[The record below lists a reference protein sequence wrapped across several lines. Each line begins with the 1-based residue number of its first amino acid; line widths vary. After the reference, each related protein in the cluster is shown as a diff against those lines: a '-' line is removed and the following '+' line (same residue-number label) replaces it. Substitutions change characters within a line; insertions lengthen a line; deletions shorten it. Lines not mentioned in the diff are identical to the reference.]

1 MFSQIFEKIP
11 GGRRCKSAKS
21 LREEIFNQFLQWSKE
36 RDAVE
41 GWMASREPSIL
52 KSSLGSNI
60 VKVEEQINLLPAEM
74 DEFLDRKQVKSC
86 FFLLETHN
94 PTQPDGFILRSPRD
108 QEDLFEA
115 KTAIGQIMIHQVSLN
130 QPQ

>member
-1 MFSQIFEKIP
+1 
-11 GGRRCKSAKS
+11 
-21 LREEIFNQFLQWSKE
+21 
-36 RDAVE
+36 
-41 GWMASREPSIL
+41 MASREPSIL

-60 VKVEEQINLLPAEM
+60 VKVEEQINLLPAEL
-74 DEFLDRKQVKSC
+74 DRFPDRKQVNSC

-115 KTAIGQIMIHQVSLN
+115 KTAISQIMIYQVSLN
-130 QPQ
+130 QPQKNPEI